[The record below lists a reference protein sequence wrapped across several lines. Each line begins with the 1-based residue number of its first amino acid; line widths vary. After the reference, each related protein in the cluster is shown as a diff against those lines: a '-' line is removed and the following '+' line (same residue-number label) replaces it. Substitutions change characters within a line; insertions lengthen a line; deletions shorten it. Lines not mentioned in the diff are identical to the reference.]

1 MRVVQVSAHYPP
13 NFISGGTLAP
23 QRLARAVAEAGHE
36 SYVYAGYLDSSLRA
50 LSTWTDRDADVTVRW
65 IVTTPWVDW
74 ADPKNSINP
83 EVEKDFCEWLGEIQ
97 PDIVHLHSLQTLG
110 GSLVRAAKNSG
121 ARVVVTMH
129 DFWWFC
135 ARQFLVSSQLRPCS
149 LVVSC
154 GACPC
159 AVESSWLS
167 KRNSVLASHLRAADV
182 ILAPSESAAR
192 VLRANGVPDTVLRV
206 DENGVPSGE
215 LRTQTPALQSESD
228 DAQPLRMMFA
238 GGNEVLKGALVLQAA
253 ARELA
258 DVSGW
263 SLDMYGTTEPRTNAL
278 PKAVRFLPRYD
289 PADLPDVL
297 AEHDVLVL
305 PSIARESHSILTR
318 EALIAGLMVVC
329 SDTLG
334 PEEAVKHGWNG
345 LVVPAADSDALAASL
360 RSLIVDP
367 VGTRRMMGR
376 GSASKIRELSDQT
389 TALVNMYSELVST
402 DSRPAESE
410 RGRTPELDTAIR
422 RVLFIIGIQGA
433 PLRYRAHFPAEA
445 LRLRGIDVDI
455 RHYRDQDL
463 PLLVREFDAIVIYRV
478 PATVQMLDLVRSVRV
493 QNPAVPIVYDVDDLV
508 FDPDLENEVH
518 GLRSLSESDVSRW
531 WHGVARYRTMM
542 ETADMFIGATAELCR
557 HATEV
562 TGLPSRQFDNGVGM
576 LLAKVS
582 DTALA
587 TARSRGPLR
596 IGYFSGSTAH
606 DADWASIEL
615 AITAIMSKF
624 SDLELWLGGYIR
636 TTDAMSQYS
645 DRIKRI
651 PFVPWHELPRL
662 LRDVDVCLAPLTA
675 DSTFN
680 EAKSAIKWLE
690 SALVE
695 TPVVATPTQ
704 PFRDA
709 IDHGRTGF
717 LASTTDEWITS
728 LTTLLEDLSVRRYVG
743 SQARREALL
752 RWSPHLQGEIYLANL
767 LDAAELVLRDGPRTQ
782 SDWTPVA
789 DSEYP
794 SVSAAFVEAYE
805 VRSERVW
812 SFRNKFRRSAAAR
825 KLEHAWRLY
834 RAEGAASVIRKARGA
849 GSDLIMRL
857 RPRG

>member
-23 QRLARAVAEAGHE
+23 QRLARAVAASGHE
-36 SYVYAGYLDSSLRA
+36 SYVYAGHLDLNLRP
-50 LSTWTDRDADVTVRW
+50 LSTWTERDADVTVRW
-65 IVTTPWVDW
+65 IVTTPWIGW
-74 ADPKNSINP
+74 ADPKNSVNP
-83 EVEKDFCEWLGEIQ
+83 EVEKDFCEWLAEVQ

-135 ARQFLVSSQLRPCS
+135 ARQFLVSSELRPCS

-154 GACPC
+154 GVCSC

-167 KRNSVLASHLRAADV
+167 ERNSVLASHLLAADV

-192 VLRANGVPDTVLRV
+192 VLRANGVPNAVLEV
-206 DENGVPSGE
+206 DENGVPTGE
-215 LRTQTPALQSESD
+215 LRAGVPVLQSEFD

-238 GGNEVLKGALVLQAA
+238 GGNEVLKGALLLQAA
-253 ARELA
+253 ARELS

-263 SLDMYGTTEPRTNAL
+263 SLDMYGTTEPRTNTL
-278 PKAVRFLPRYD
+278 PKAVRFLPPYD
-289 PADLPDVL
+289 PAALPEIL

-305 PSIARESHSILTR
+305 PSIMRESHSILTR
-318 EALIAGLMVVC
+318 EALTAGLVVVC

-367 VGTRRMMGR
+367 TSARRMMGR
-376 GSASKIRELSDQT
+376 GSASTIRELSDQT
-389 TALVNMYSELVST
+389 AGLIDMYSQLVST
-402 DSRPAESE
+402 DKRRPESE
-410 RGRTPELDTAIR
+410 RGSTPESEIAIR

-433 PLRYRAHFPAEA
+433 PLRYRAHLPAEA

-455 RHYRDQDL
+455 RHYRDPDL
-463 PLLVREFDAIVIYRV
+463 PFLAREFDAIVIYRV
-478 PATVQMLDLVRSVRV
+478 PATLQMLDLVRSVRI
-493 QNPAVPIVYDVDDLV
+493 QNSTVPIVYDVDDLI
-508 FDPDLENEVH
+508 FDPDLKNEVH
-518 GLRSLSESDVSRW
+518 GLGSLSESDASLW

-542 ETADMFIGATAELCR
+542 ETTDMFIGSTPELCR

-562 TGLPSRQFDNGVGM
+562 TGLPSRQFDNGVGI
-576 LLAKVS
+576 LLAQAS
-582 DTALA
+582 DAALMTERA
-587 TARSRGPLR
+587 KGPLR
-596 IGYFSGSTAH
+596 IGYFSGTTTH
-606 DADWASIEL
+606 DADWASIEP
-615 AITAIMSKF
+615 AVAAMMSKF
-624 SDLELWLGGYIR
+624 SDLELWLGGHLSP
-636 TTDAMSQYS
+636 TDALDQYS

-651 PFVPWHELPRL
+651 PFVPWYELPRL

-675 DSTFN
+675 NSRFN

-690 SALVE
+690 AALVE
-695 TPVVATPTQ
+695 TPVVAASTE

-717 LASTTDEWITS
+717 LASTTEEWITS

-767 LDAAELVLRDGPRTQ
+767 LDAAELVNREGPRRQ
-782 SDWTPVA
+782 SQWVPVA

-794 SVSAAFVEAYE
+794 SASAAFVEPYE
-805 VRSERVW
+805 VRSDRVW
-812 SFRNKFRRSAAAR
+812 SLRSKFRRSAAAR
-825 KLEHAWRLY
+825 KLENAWGLY
-834 RAEGAASVIRKARGA
+834 RAEGVASVIRKTRAVGA
-849 GSDLIMRL
+849 GLIVRL
-857 RPRG
+857 GHRG